1 MQRIEW
7 CIDLETQNKVVTLP
21 TKKLNKAYL
30 MEQIK
35 HECGV
40 AMVRLLKPLSYYK
53 EKYGTWMYGLNKLYL
68 MMEKQ
73 HNRGQEAAGLAAL
86 KLQAEPGDEYM
97 FRERAQGNTAIQE
110 IFASVHSKFSNFSSE
125 ELADADFAGKN
136 IPFAGEIY
144 MGHLRYSTTGKRGL
158 SYVHPFL
165 RRNNWR
171 AKNLCLCAN
180 FNMTNVQEIFDH
192 IAVKGQHPR
201 MLSDTYLLLEQLG
214 HRLDREAERC
224 FVAAESQG
232 LTDRHIT
239 EYIESN
245 INVANILKE
254 SAPVW
259 DGGYVV
265 CGITGSGETFVLRDP
280 WGIRPAFYYKSD
292 DVFALASERPVLQ
305 TSFGLE
311 AEDIVELQPGQA
323 IMTNRKGEMRIEQIL
338 PAQKL
343 AACSFERVYFS
354 RGSDIDI
361 YKERKEMGRRLVPSI
376 LKAINNEV
384 DNTVF
389 SYIPNTAEAA
399 YYGLYQGFEEYLNQ
413 QKTHE
418 ITELLKN
425 PAYSSEASKVAL
437 EKRIAEVLARH
448 IRAEKVAWK
457 DIKMRT
463 FIAEGNSRNDLAAHV
478 YDITYGSVVPNVDNL
493 VVIDD
498 SIVRGTTLRESIL
511 RILDRLHPKRIVIVS
526 SSPQVRYPDYY
537 GIDMANMNEFIA
549 FRAAIALHEERGTMN
564 LLTDIY
570 RRCKAQEDL
579 PKEQVQNYIRELYEP
594 FTELEINAKMVE
606 LLRPAGVDTEIHMVY
621 LSIEDLHKACP
632 NSPGDWY
639 FSGHFPTPGGNKCVN
654 AAFIRYMEGHQAAL
668 LSQ

>member
-1 MQRIEW
+1 M
-7 CIDLETQNKVVTLP
+7 P

-40 AMVRLLKPLSYYK
+40 AMVRLLQPLSYYK

-239 EYIESN
+239 EYIENN

-292 DVFALASERPVLQ
+292 EVFALASERPVLQ

-425 PAYSSEASKVAL
+425 PAYSSEASRVAL

-478 YDITYGSVVPNVDNL
+478 YDITYGCVVPNVDNL